1 MLKKT
6 ALEMLKPGVACNEVY
21 AHVARVAEKQA
32 VGFWKEPGIGHGVG
46 ASHHEAPYLNLSCST
61 ELKKGMV
68 IALDI
73 YTYGP
78 RQELIHSKDIYEVT
92 DEGNRKLSWYMP
104 WDKLYHV
111 FGFRAT
117 H

>member
-1 MLKKT
+1 
-6 ALEMLKPGVACNEVY
+6 
-21 AHVARVAEKQA
+21 
-32 VGFWKEPGIGHGVG
+32 
-46 ASHHEAPYLNLSCST
+46 
-61 ELKKGMV
+61 MV

-78 RQELIHSKDIYEVT
+78 RQELIHNKDLYLITE
-92 DEGNRKLSWYMP
+92 EGHRKLSWYRA

-111 FGFRAT
+111 FGFRTT